1 MILEL
6 RVWYNY
12 IMAILP
18 VPERG
23 QPLDVTYIYQ
33 IVKAVNDLSTQ
44 ASTSVNKYV
53 TVDTP
58 NAGKQSVK
66 TSEARVIGGYVR
78 VTNGES
84 QTAGS
89 SRTFSY
95 SFPTEFKFTPIVT
108 ATPVNNGTSAN
119 AGNNDVVVTLSSI
132 TTSSIEGTVKFNVGG
147 VSNVGVNLI
156 AIGIPN

>member
-1 MILEL
+1 MILERL
-6 RVWYNY
+6 VWYNC

-58 NAGKQSVK
+58 NAGKQSAK
-66 TSEARVIGGYVR
+66 TSEARIIGGYVQ
-78 VTNGES
+78 VTNGVT

-89 SRTFSY
+89 SLPFSY
-95 SFPTEFKFTPIVT
+95 SFPTEFKFAPIVT
-108 ATPVNNGTSAN
+108 ATPVSTGTASD
-119 AGNNDVVVTLSSI
+119 AGKDVVVILSSI
-132 TTSSIEGTVKFNVGG
+132 TTSSIEGSVKFNLGG
-147 VSNVGVNLI
+147 VTSIGVNLI

>member
-95 SFPTEFKFTPIVT
+95 SFPTEFKFVPIVT
-108 ATPVNNGTSAN
+108 ATPVSIGNSSD
-119 AGNNDVVVTLSSI
+119 AGKDVVVTLSSV
-132 TTSSIEGTVKFNVGG
+132 TTSSIEGSVKFNLGGITSVGI
-147 VSNVGVNLI
+147 NLI

>member
-1 MILEL
+1 LILERL
-6 RVWYNY
+6 VWYNC

-58 NAGKQSVK
+58 NAGKQSAK
-66 TSEARVIGGYVR
+66 TSEARIIGGYVQ
-78 VTNGES
+78 VTNGVT

-89 SRTFSY
+89 SLPFSY
-95 SFPTEFKFTPIVT
+95 SFPTEFKFAPIVT
-108 ATPVNNGTSAN
+108 ATPVSTGTASD
-119 AGNNDVVVTLSSI
+119 AGKDVVVILSSI
-132 TTSSIEGTVKFNVGG
+132 TTSSIEGSVKFNLGG
-147 VSNVGVNLI
+147 VTSIGVNLI

>member
-1 MILEL
+1 
-6 RVWYNY
+6 
-12 IMAILP
+12 MAILP

-66 TSEARVIGGYVR
+66 TSEARIVGGYVQ
-78 VTNGES
+78 VTNGVT

-89 SRTFSY
+89 SLSFSY
-95 SFPTEFKFTPIVT
+95 SFPTEFKFAPVVT
-108 ATPVNNGTSAN
+108 ATAISTGTSTAS
-119 AGNNDVVVTLSSI
+119 ASDVTIVLSSI
-132 TTSSIEGTVKFNVGG
+132 TT
-147 VSNVGVNLI
+147 
-156 AIGIPN
+156 

>member
-1 MILEL
+1 
-6 RVWYNY
+6 
-12 IMAILP
+12 MAILP

-33 IVKAVNDLSTQ
+33 IVKAVNDLST
-44 ASTSVNKYV
+44 ASSTSINKYV

-66 TSEARVIGGYVR
+66 TSEARVIGGYVS
-78 VTNGES
+78 VTKGDN

-89 SRTFSY
+89 TKDFSY
-95 SFPTEFKFTPIVT
+95 SFPTEFKFVPVVT
-108 ATPVNNGTSAN
+108 ATPVSTGTASD
-119 AGNNDVVVTLSSI
+119 AGKDVVVTLSSI
-132 TTSSIEGTVKFNVGG
+132 TTSGLEGSVKFNLGG
-147 VSNVGVNLI
+147 ITNVGVNFI

>member
-1 MILEL
+1 
-6 RVWYNY
+6 
-12 IMAILP
+12 MAILP

-44 ASTSVNKYV
+44 ASTSINKYV

-78 VTNGES
+78 VTNGET

-89 SRTFSY
+89 ALPFSY

-108 ATPVNNGTSAN
+108 ATPMNNAIAST
-119 AGNNDVVVTLSSI
+119 AGNDVVVTLSSV
-132 TTSSIEGTVKFNVGG
+132 TTSSIEGSVKFNVGG
-147 VSNVGVNLI
+147 VSSVGVNLI

>member
-44 ASTSVNKYV
+44 ASTSINKYV

-78 VTNGES
+78 VTNGET

-89 SRTFSY
+89 GLTFSY
-95 SFPTEFKFTPIVT
+95 SFPTEFKFAPIVT
-108 ATPVNNGTSAN
+108 ATPVNNGTSSTN
-119 AGNNDVVVTLSSI
+119 AGNDVVVTLSSV
-132 TTSSIEGTVKFNVGG
+132 TTSSVEGSVKFNVGG
-147 VSNVGVNLI
+147 ITNIGINLI

>member
-1 MILEL
+1 
-6 RVWYNY
+6 
-12 IMAILP
+12 MAILP

-66 TSEARVIGGYVR
+66 TSEARIVGGYVQ
-78 VTNGES
+78 VTNGVT

-89 SRTFSY
+89 SLSFSY
-95 SFPTEFKFTPIVT
+95 SFPTEFKFAPVVT
-108 ATPVNNGTSAN
+108 ATAISTGTSTAS
-119 AGNNDVVVTLSSI
+119 ASDVTIVLSSI
-132 TTSSIEGTVKFNVGG
+132 TTSSIEGLVKFNISGAT
-147 VSNVGVNLI
+147 SIGVNLI

>member
-1 MILEL
+1 
-6 RVWYNY
+6 
-12 IMAILP
+12 MAILP

-66 TSEARVIGGYVR
+66 TSEARIVGGYVQ
-78 VTNGES
+78 VTNGVT

-89 SRTFSY
+89 SLSFSY
-95 SFPTEFKFTPIVT
+95 SFPTEFKFAPVVT
-108 ATPVNNGTSAN
+108 ATAVSTGTSTAS
-119 AGNNDVVVTLSSI
+119 ASDVTIVLSSI
-132 TTSSIEGTVKFNVGG
+132 TTSSIEGLVKFNISG
-147 VSNVGVNLI
+147 VTSIGVNLI